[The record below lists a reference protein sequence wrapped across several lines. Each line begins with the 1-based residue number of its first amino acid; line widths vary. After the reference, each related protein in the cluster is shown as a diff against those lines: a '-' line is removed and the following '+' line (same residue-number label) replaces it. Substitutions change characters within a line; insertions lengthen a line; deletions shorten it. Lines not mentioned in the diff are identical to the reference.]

1 MHNVALSV
9 EKDPTYRQVIEA
21 SRSVNRS
28 TVADAI
34 VAAAREIAEAAD
46 IKAICCFSQ
55 SGTTVSLVARERPRV
70 PIIAL
75 TPLMETARRMC
86 LTWGAHCVITEEQ
99 DRFKGAVIS
108 AVRAA
113 RDHGFAGYLTKPH
126 LYWRLRRAPSTCGQ
140 RQPFQVDSLGGF
152 AQDQSLGRRCRC
164 SWLQNQPAFRRS
176 SQKIAGCA
184 VSFV

>member
-1 MHNVALSV
+1 MLSAESAAGKYPIEAVQTMNNVAISV
-9 EKDPTYRQVIEA
+9 EGDAVYRQIIES
-21 SRSVNRS
+21 SRSVNRTS
-28 TVADAI
+28 VADGI
-34 VAAAREIAEAAD
+34 VAAAREIAESAD

-75 TPLMETARRMC
+75 TPLIETARRMC

-113 RDHGFAGYLTKPH
+113 RT
-126 LYWRLRRAPSTCGQ
+126 
-140 RQPFQVDSLGGF
+140 
-152 AQDQSLGRRCRC
+152 
-164 SWLQNQPAFRRS
+164 
-176 SQKIAGCA
+176 
-184 VSFV
+184 